1 MPFVENDD
9 FTSLVNW
16 DTNGE
21 LINGELV
28 HHIPAGSDEDTTILS
43 TFNGVH
49 LPGDAAWS
57 ISIGY
62 RVDTA
67 DILLRGY
74 DPVIL
79 SFKLNE
85 VEPVFRFYEL
95 RIVGADVGQTSGDIR
110 TELKSTYSAL
120 PNTNWVYS
128 AILSG
133 TITFSHDG
141 SGGLTISGAGYFSEV
156 FPGVIP
162 TDSLLELVLKSNIT
176 NNTWDE
182 INVAF
187 DVLSSTGGVATPD
200 PPVEIVPI
208 EGALKCGFGLKSI
221 LGGLST
227 NGAYLACG
235 LAIGVEM
242 TGGRENLT
250 ANLLVA
256 LGIDC
261 SISGNQPTKCIM
273 KAGICLTCLM
283 RAESVPQNVLQHAF
297 ALGLEMK
304 AGQSGQGELA
314 SGLFIGCKMGG
325 STGAGAYPCLSR
337 DFSHMSWF

>member
-9 FTSLVNW
+9 FSSLINW

-21 LINGELV
+21 LINDELV
-28 HHIPAGSDEDTTILS
+28 HHIPKISEEYVSLRSRFLGAHFQGTD
-43 TFNGVH
+43 
-49 LPGDAAWS
+49 AWS
-57 ISIGY
+57 ISLDY
-62 RVDTA
+62 RIDVA
-67 DILLRGY
+67 DISLRGY
-74 DPVIL
+74 DPVVL
-79 SFKLNE
+79 DFM
-85 VEPVFRFYEL
+85 
-95 RIVGADVGQTSGDIR
+95 
-110 TELKSTYSAL
+110 LKSMVSYHRYSLQILGAYDSPL
-120 PNTNWVYS
+120 LADIYTEIKSTEFSQHPEVYS
-128 AILSG
+128 AAYSG
-133 TITFSHDG
+133 TITMSHDG
-141 SGGLTISGAGYFSEV
+141 AGELTITGGGYDTPQVFSD
-156 FPGVIP
+156 VIP
-162 TDSLLELVLKSNIT
+162 PTGVFFILLTTSIQQND
-176 NNTWDE
+176 WDE
-182 INVAF
+182 IKISF
-187 DVLSSTGGVATPD
+187 DNFSSTGGIPVPD
-200 PPVEIVPI
+200 PPVPI

-221 LGGLST
+221 LRGLST
-227 NGAYLACG
+227 NGSSLACG
-235 LAIGVEM
+235 LAIGAEM